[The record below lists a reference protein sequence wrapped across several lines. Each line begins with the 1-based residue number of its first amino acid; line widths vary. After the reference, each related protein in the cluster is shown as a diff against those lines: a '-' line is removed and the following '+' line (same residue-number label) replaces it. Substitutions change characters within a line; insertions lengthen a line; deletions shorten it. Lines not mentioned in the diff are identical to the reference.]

1 MCVVSHSCRCSVVSV
16 SVCLSV
22 VTHNRELYKTA
33 RKGIWIGS
41 ADVVWVVV
49 DSGGPKNPGP
59 RSSLPR
65 AGCTA
70 GHLPVII
77 VKYMEYPAPE
87 EVIGSLENLTTTLYN
102 TLLRDSGMPASQNAE
117 SHVQQQ
123 QQQQPFNGRLSG
135 TTRVGRYQ
143 KKHSPTHTHPD
154 HRASFITFLHLQ
166 RSMASSLFS
175 LRA

>member
-1 MCVVSHSCRCSVVSV
+1 VVSHSCRCSVVSV

-41 ADVVWVVV
+41 ADVVWVGV

-65 AGCTA
+65 AGCT
-70 GHLPVII
+70 GGQLPVII

-102 TLLRDSGMPASQNAE
+102 TLLRDSARTPNLTIPTIN
-117 SHVQQQ
+117 SHVQQQQQ

-143 KKHSPTHTHPD
+143 KKH
-154 HRASFITFLHLQ
+154 
-166 RSMASSLFS
+166 
-175 LRA
+175 

>member
-1 MCVVSHSCRCSVVSV
+1 VKSRLVLPFWHRLTRVVPEKGPLNGCVCGIAFMQMQRGQC
-16 SVCLSV
+16 VCLSV

-117 SHVQQQ
+117 CNNSHYKF
-123 QQQQPFNGRLSG
+123 PR
-135 TTRVGRYQ
+135 TT
-143 KKHSPTHTHPD
+143 TTTT
-154 HRASFITFLHLQ
+154 I
-166 RSMASSLFS
+166 
-175 LRA
+175 